1 MSVFPKWLLAL
12 AAPNLLPVLCAPLFL
27 FGDPLPLQ
35 TDSDFLSF
43 LHYLLVQLLWLV
55 PLTCFFLCFELYRR
69 EWERSGV
76 TVALGGM
83 ALTAGGLYLLFS

>member
-55 PLTCFFLCFELYRR
+55 PLACFFLCFELYRR
-69 EWERSGV
+69 EWERCGAA
-76 TVALGGM
+76 VAIAGIFLS
-83 ALTAGGLYLLFS
+83 AGGFYLLFS